1 MARPPLEPTTNFG
14 TYLRFLRRRARLTQT
29 ELSIAVGYSPGQ
41 ISMLENGQRLPD
53 VTTVAALFIVA
64 LGLERDQRAS
74 TQLLQ
79 LAQSATTERKEK
91 QQAVQPLP
99 AQTVGAGQPVIAQQ
113 LIWQRE
119 ELGLLEEIPP
129 LPQAYIGRT
138 QAQGSVIKWLQR
150 DRRVAICGL
159 AGMGKSTLAA
169 TIAYDYERAHP
180 VCWLTFSPLS
190 PLSPDALLHQLAL
203 FAAAHA
209 ADPTALVRLLRNR
222 PQNQLADPQET
233 DEPPDP
239 RKLTRQLLFL
249 VSSTLATLDAPLL
262 VFDDA
267 HLIADDEALLG
278 LLQRLFTL
286 APYCRALFVTRT
298 EISALPMP
306 HLTLDGLTTDE
317 TASLVQSLLEPQDQ
331 LAGPSPFVDRLYQQT
346 AGNPLLLRLA
356 LTQLEQQ
363 SPLQRRIPMLAQG

>member
-113 LIWQRE
+113 LIWHRE

-209 ADPTALVRLLRNR
+209 ADPQYTG
-222 PQNQLADPQET
+222 
-233 DEPPDP
+233 
-239 RKLTRQLLFL
+239 
-249 VSSTLATLDAPLL
+249 DA
-262 VFDDA
+262 
-267 HLIADDEALLG
+267 
-278 LLQRLFTL
+278 
-286 APYCRALFVTRT
+286 
-298 EISALPMP
+298 
-306 HLTLDGLTTDE
+306 
-317 TASLVQSLLEPQDQ
+317 
-331 LAGPSPFVDRLYQQT
+331 
-346 AGNPLLLRLA
+346 
-356 LTQLEQQ
+356 
-363 SPLQRRIPMLAQG
+363 